1 MKKIASFLVV
11 AVILLGGVSPLFAGG
26 GKQASPAGGQ
36 AGAASGPQKYRI
48 GYLSKNQ
55 SDTFVK
61 NISDAL
67 LARAAELSND
77 CTVTIMDA
85 QGEIN
90 NQIQQ
95 AEDFIT
101 QRYDAII
108 LNAVDYEG
116 CAPIVDKAL
125 DAKIPI
131 VAVNTTTN
139 NIDKITYV
147 GSNDADAGK
156 IQAEYL
162 RKVLKPGAKIVYLE
176 GPIGISPQ
184 IFRKQ
189 GITDNLLSD
198 KSMNI
203 QVLDDQTANWK
214 RDQAMTLTENWL
226 TRFNNN
232 IDAVVCQND
241 DMALGA
247 LEAVEAKGLKD
258 KIIIIGVDAIKDAL
272 AAVKA
277 GRLDATVF
285 QDAAG
290 QGRGALDAALQLLKT
305 KQTKMPDVMIPFK
318 AVTKDNVDQ
327 FMK

>member
-1 MKKIASFLVV
+1 MKRIVCVLAV
-11 AVILLGGVSPLFAGG
+11 AAMLLGAASSLFAGG
-26 GKQASPAGGQ
+26 GQAAKAP
-36 AGAASGPQKYRI
+36 SGPQKYRI

-67 LARAAELSND
+67 LARAAELSD
-77 CTVTIMDA
+77 QCTVTIMDA

-125 DAKIPI
+125 EAKIPI
-131 VAVNTTTN
+131 CAVNTTTT
-139 NIDKITYV
+139 NIDKICYV

-184 IFRKQ
+184 IFRRQ
-189 GITDNLLSD
+189 GLWDNLIND

-203 QVLDDQTANWK
+203 QVLDAQTANWK

-247 LEAVEAKGLKD
+247 LEAVEAKGLKS

-290 QGRGALDAALQLLKT
+290 QGRGGLDAALELLKT
-305 KQTKMPDVMIPFK
+305 KQTKIPDKMIPFK
-318 AVTKDNVDQ
+318 EVTKENVDQ
-327 FMK
+327 FM

>member
-1 MKKIASFLVV
+1 MKKIRKGLAV
-11 AVILLGGVSPLFAGG
+11 AVIVCAAVLAVTGCSKKESGGA
-26 GKQASPAGGQ
+26 
-36 AGAASGPQKYRI
+36 AASGPKKYVI
-48 GYLSKNQ
+48 GVLSKNQ

-61 NISDAL
+61 NISDAI
-67 LARAAELSND
+67 LARAAELSSE
-77 CTVTIMDA
+77 CTVIIQDA
-85 QGEIN
+85 EGEISK
-90 NQIQQ
+90 QIQQ

-101 QRYDAII
+101 QRVDAIVLI
-108 LNAVDYEG
+108 AVDYEG
-116 CAPIVDKAL
+116 CAPIVDMAL
-125 DAKIPI
+125 EAGITI
-131 VAVNTTTN
+131 VGDNTTTN
-139 NIDKITYV
+139 NVDKITYV
-147 GSNDADAGK
+147 GSDDTDAGK

-162 RKVLKPGAKIVYLE
+162 RTRLKPGARIVYLE

-184 IFRKQ
+184 IFRRK
-189 GITDNLLSD
+189 GLWENLIDD

-203 QVLDDQTANWK
+203 QVLDAQTANWK

-258 KIIIIGVDAIKDAL
+258 KIIVIGVDAIADAL
-272 AAVKA
+272 TAIKA

-290 QGRGALDAALQLLKT
+290 QGRGGLDVALELLKSNQ
-305 KQTKMPDVMIPFK
+305 KKMSDRMIPFK
-318 AVTKDNVDQ
+318 AVTKENVDQ
-327 FMK
+327 FM